1 MGTRYEENY
10 VVVLAVTAL
19 VVVTVTTEPVEVVV
33 KVLPA
38 ELVVVITT
46 TVTPPA
52 VGFALRALMPDSR
65 AAI

>member
-19 VVVTVTTEPVEVVV
+19 VVVTVTTEPVELVVN
-33 KVLPA
+33 VLPA

-52 VGFALRALMPDSR
+52 VGLALRALMPDSR

>member
-19 VVVTVTTEPVEVVV
+19 VVVTVTTEPVELVVN
-33 KVLPA
+33 VLPA

-52 VGFALRALMPDSR
+52 VGFSLRALMFDSR

>member
-19 VVVTVTTEPVEVVV
+19 VVVTVTTEPVELVVN
-33 KVLPA
+33 VLPA